1 MRLLVN
7 GKDVAGG
14 LDKGLT
20 FGGALQAIEE
30 RHVGDQE
37 VISSILV
44 DSEPLTAEQLS
55 LWKDRGVE
63 EFQEVQVE
71 TKSRSSFAAEGLRLI
86 SRVLSESSTQ
96 RDEIVEH
103 LGQGRSERALQMLP
117 EYLQVWNAVQ
127 QNLGSA
133 VRLMDLEIES
143 LEVFDQQESGIAKP
157 WPVSEAIDKLS
168 EQLGQVKSALEAGDL
183 VLLGDILDYEFSDL
197 TEGWQDMLRQL
208 ADQFEPQE

>member
-1 MRLLVN
+1 MKLLVN
-7 GKDVAGG
+7 GQEMSMEEGI
-14 LDKGLT
+14 T
-20 FGGALQAIEE
+20 FGRALQAIEG

-37 VISSILV
+37 VISVILV
-44 DSEPLTAEQLS
+44 DDEPLTPERLY

-63 EFQEVQVE
+63 EFQQVRVE

-86 SRVLSESSTQ
+86 SQVLSESATQ

-103 LGQGRSERALQMLP
+103 LGQGRSERALKMLP

-143 LEVFDQQESGIAKP
+143 LEVFDRQGSGTP
-157 WPVSEAIDKLS
+157 GTWPVSEAVDKLS
-168 EQLGQVKSALEAGDL
+168 EHLGQVKSALEAGDL

-197 TEGWQDMLRQL
+197 SEEWQDMLRQL

>member
-168 EQLGQVKSALEAGDL
+168 EQLGQVKCALEAGDL